1 MNDVDLKQLLQA
13 REELDR
19 KIAEARK
26 QAKAD
31 AIARVRAIVAEF
43 DLTARDV
50 FPVATRTRKGAA
62 NPGEPKYRDPVSG
75 KVWTGR
81 GKPPNWIQGKDRSQ
95 FLIR

>member
-19 KIAEARK
+19 KIAEVRQ

-43 DLTARDV
+43 DLSARDV
-50 FPVATRTRKGAA
+50 FATRTRKGAA

>member
-50 FPVATRTRKGAA
+50 FPAATRKGAA

>member
-19 KIAEARK
+19 KIAEVRK

-31 AIARVRAIVAEF
+31 AVARVRAIVAEF

-50 FPVATRTRKGAA
+50 FPVATRKGAA

>member
-43 DLTARDV
+43 DLSARDV
-50 FPVATRTRKGAA
+50 FATRKGAA
-62 NPGEPKYRDPVSG
+62 NPGEPKYCDPVSG